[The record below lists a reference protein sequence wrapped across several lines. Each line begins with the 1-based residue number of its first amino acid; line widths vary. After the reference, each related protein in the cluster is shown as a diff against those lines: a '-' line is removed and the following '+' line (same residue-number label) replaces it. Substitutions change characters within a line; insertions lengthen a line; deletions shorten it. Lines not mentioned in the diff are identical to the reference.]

1 MNTMNEKQKKMIEQL
16 HACAKQCKA
25 LCNELDD
32 EPVQILSVRYDFF
45 NKDTTVQVYAGI
57 ELISEVFDGQQLMEC
72 SDAES
77 GRKWRELRCDGVVFV
92 QIDDVGESWRD

>member
-1 MNTMNEKQKKMIEQL
+1 MNKEQKTIIEQL
-16 HACAKQCKA
+16 YACAKQCKV

-32 EPVQILSVRYDFF
+32 EPVQILSIEYNFF
-45 NKDTTVQVYAGI
+45 NQDAKVQVYAGI

-77 GRKWRELRCDGVVFV
+77 GRKWRELRCNGVVFV
-92 QIDDVGESWRD
+92 QIDDVGDLK

>member
-1 MNTMNEKQKKMIEQL
+1 MNEEQKKMIEQL
-16 HACAKQCKA
+16 YACAKQCKA

-45 NKDTTVQVYAGI
+45 NQDATVQVYAGI
-57 ELISEVFDGQQLMEC
+57 ELISEVLNGQLMEC
-72 SDAES
+72 SDSETR
-77 GRKWRELRCDGVVFV
+77 RKWRELRRDGVVFV

>member
-16 HACAKQCKA
+16 YACAKQCNA
-25 LCNELDD
+25 LCNETDN

-45 NKDTTVQVYAGI
+45 NQDTTVQVYSGI
-57 ELISEVFDGQQLMEC
+57 ELISEVLNGQQLMEC

-92 QIDDVGESWRD
+92 QIDDVGDLK